1 MQLQGLAGSSVNGRP
16 RSPGPWALEHWARTE
31 PRRVPAS
38 SGDLLP
44 ILSSCLPMLAFS
56 LSVRLH
62 IQCGF
67 HSIPWLAAVS
77 SWVRIQCS
85 FHGYRAVVTFSLT
98 TSSRAPRLT
107 GPHNHSSLLT
117 HARGC
122 SEGVHSVQLNI
133 PTARER
139 LADCCMYLLAVRLLY

>member
-1 MQLQGLAGSSVNGRP
+1 M
-16 RSPGPWALEHWARTE
+16 
-31 PRRVPAS
+31 AS
-38 SGDLLP
+38 
-44 ILSSCLPMLAFS
+44 
-56 LSVRLH
+56 
-62 IQCGF
+62 
-67 HSIPWLAAVS
+67 AVS

-122 SEGVHSVQLNI
+122 SEGVHSVQLTHPNGKGE
-133 PTARER
+133 A
-139 LADCCMYLLAVRLLY
+139 CRLLHVLFISSATTRQIKLLLDQKGTPELWNARLTEPHNRNI